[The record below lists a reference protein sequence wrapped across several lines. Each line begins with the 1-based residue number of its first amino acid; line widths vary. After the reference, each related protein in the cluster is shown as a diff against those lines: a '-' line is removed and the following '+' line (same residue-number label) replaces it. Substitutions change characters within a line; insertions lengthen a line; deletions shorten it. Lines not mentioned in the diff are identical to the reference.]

1 MVESIKKKSVVSK
14 YFNLKEIGG
23 EVLNEIE
30 EYSRKFRTSAKFRV

>member
-1 MVESIKKKSVVSK
+1 MVELIKKESGVSK
-14 YFNLKEIGG
+14 YFNLKEIEE